1 MGYKFKCSDVGL
13 QCPFET
19 SAETTGEVIKQAT
32 THAMQAHRVEA
43 MTLAS
48 KIKDAVKKT

>member
-1 MGYKFKCSDVGL
+1 LAYKFKCADIGL

-19 SAETTGEVIKQAT
+19 SADSTAEVIKQAT
-32 THAMQAHRVEA
+32 THAMQAHRAEA

>member
-1 MGYKFKCSDVGL
+1 MGYKFKCADIGL

-19 SAETTGEVIKQAT
+19 TADSTSEVIKQAT
-32 THAMQAHRVEA
+32 THAMQAHRAEA

>member
-1 MGYKFKCSDVGL
+1 LGYKFKCADIGL

-19 SAETTGEVIKQAT
+19 SADSTAEVIKQAT
-32 THAMQAHRVEA
+32 THAMQAHRAEA